1 MEKTPFV
8 EKLSFLQARREQD
21 ESTLLAMA
29 VREGIQ
35 VLYREALVE
44 AYLLGQASRERLLKE
59 IGPEE
64 LEAIEYQRDALQRDV
79 NWGIYGA

>member
-8 EKLSFLQARREQD
+8 EKLSFIQARRQQD
-21 ESTLLAMA
+21 ESALLALA

-44 AYLLGQASRERLLKE
+44 AYLLGQAPRERVLKE
-59 IGPEE
+59 IGPEA
-64 LEAIEYQRDALQRDV
+64 LEVIEYQRDALQRDV
-79 NWGIYGA
+79 NWGMYGA

>member
-8 EKLSFLQARREQD
+8 EKLSFVQARRQQD
-21 ESTLLAMA
+21 ESALLALA

-35 VLYREALVE
+35 VLYREALIE
-44 AYLLGQASRERLLKE
+44 GYLLGQVAREKVLRE

-64 LEAIEYQRDALQRDV
+64 LEAVEYQRDALQRDV
-79 NWGIYGA
+79 NWGISGA